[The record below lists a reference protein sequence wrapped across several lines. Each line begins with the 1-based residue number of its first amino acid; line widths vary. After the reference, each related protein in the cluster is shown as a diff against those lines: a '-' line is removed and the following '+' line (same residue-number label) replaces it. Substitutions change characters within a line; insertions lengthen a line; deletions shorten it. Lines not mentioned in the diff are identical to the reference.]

1 VFYRWKRSSG
11 TPGSF
16 HLEGPPWRAAALRR
30 HGRNRDLTS
39 ARDAPADLRTWQLK
53 RTGGATRLPLLGPPD
68 DTSVPAVHR
77 RDRTDRHFVVGR
89 ACASA
94 RDVVSQQND
103 GAGAPVPFP
112 EMLTVEEAA
121 AFLRVNRKTLYEA
134 VRLGSVPGVVRL
146 GRTIRI
152 SRSALIGWVQ
162 GNGSPA
168 LGEKQ

>member
-1 VFYRWKRSSG
+1 MPASIS
-11 TPGSF
+11 
-16 HLEGPPWRAAALRR
+16 RARLA
-30 HGRNRDLTS
+30 GCG
-39 ARDAPADLRTWQLK
+39 APAARPEPRPHQREGCSGGPRRTAVETDRGSHTPAVAGCPLMT
-53 RTGGATRLPLLGPPD
+53 RRSPRCIAATRWTG
-68 DTSVPAVHR
+68 TSSLDALVP
-77 RDRTDRHFVVGR
+77 G
-89 ACASA
+89 A

-152 SRSALIGWVQ
+152 NKSALIGWVQ
-162 GNGSPA
+162 GNGGPA

>member
-1 VFYRWKRSSG
+1 M
-11 TPGSF
+11 
-16 HLEGPPWRAAALRR
+16 
-30 HGRNRDLTS
+30 
-39 ARDAPADLRTWQLK
+39 
-53 RTGGATRLPLLGPPD
+53 
-68 DTSVPAVHR
+68 
-77 RDRTDRHFVVGR
+77 
-89 ACASA
+89 
-94 RDVVSQQND
+94 SQQND

-152 SRSALIGWVQ
+152 NKSALIGWVQ